1 MILLYYWVCTLSS
14 VLLPF
19 VVVDWLWLNNVQL
32 NIVRDFIPGMR
43 YDEIYIFYFL
53 YIFKKK

>member
-1 MILLYYWVCTLSS
+1 MILLYYWVRTLSS

-43 YDEIYIFYFL
+43 Y
-53 YIFKKK
+53 